1 MWGDPRRAHRL
12 LYYST
17 LGSRVIKERKRKKK
31 RRMLLRRAKKPRTTD
46 RMSGASWGET
56 ELYEN
61 FGVG

>member
-1 MWGDPRRAHRL
+1 VYH
-12 LYYST
+12 ST